1 MKYDNFNLHTHI
13 FQLVTMC
20 NQLVTNCNA
29 LPHFNHFADVS
40 KMVKAS
46 RNKGIY
52 RFANTSKAFKTII
65 FNYSKS
71 AIIKTEQKD
80 NKNG

>member
-1 MKYDNFNLHTHI
+1 MKYNNFNLHTQI
-13 FQLVTMC
+13 FQLTTDYR
-20 NQLVTNCNA
+20 QLVTNCNT

-46 RNKGIY
+46 INKGIY
-52 RFANTSKAFKTII
+52 RFANVSKTFKTII
-65 FNYSKS
+65 FNYGRS